1 MNMILCPTMY
11 TLRNNLLTIIL
22 ALACVY
28 SLNAQDFDVTSMI
41 FQDNDIE
48 YMGQLDLKQKGKN
61 GIGIYKDGK
70 NVYFGDFSHNKKSG
84 YGMLIAGKNGKIKG
98 LKNCMVYIG
107 SWLDGKKHGKGICYD
122 FNGKIIYQ
130 GRFEDDKPLST
141 YPSTTSS
148 SSYFSIIGLDGG
160 VYIGELL
167 DGVPNGYGLFVAND
181 GELSFGKV
189 KDGVRYGTSFL
200 SYNPY
205 SWKIVKWEGDS
216 FTEITNSNIA
226 NNRSQAYKEAHDQY
240 YSRIWSDLAEVAQG
254 LSGVANQYVE
264 YQSSKNGGSTSS
276 YSGSYS
282 SSGSTSS
289 SKNKSSVSSSKT
301 SQDCGSAWQ
310 TDSRNYS
317 NLETRAMNCAK
328 ESEYKSIQDEMRR
341 IREKWTS
348 RGCHITKSEW
358 ETKPFGS

>member
-1 MNMILCPTMY
+1 MIYFPTMY
-11 TLRNNLLTIIL
+11 TQLNKLFVLVFIL
-22 ALACVY
+22 INAV
-28 SLNAQDFDVTSMI
+28 SLSAQDFDLTSMI
-41 FQDNDIE
+41 FQEKGIE
-48 YMGQLDLKQKGKN
+48 YMGQLDAAKQKYKN
-61 GIGIYKDGK
+61 GMGILKEGG
-70 NVYFGDFSHNKKSG
+70 NVYFGDFINNKKSG
-84 YGMLIAGKNGKIKG
+84 YGMLVANKKGKIKN

-107 SWLDGKKHGKGICYD
+107 SWFDGKKHGKGTCYD
-122 FNGKIIYQ
+122 FNGKVIYH
-130 GRFEDDKPLST
+130 GIFEDDKPLST
-141 YPSTTSS
+141 YPSTASS

-160 VYIGELL
+160 AYIGELL
-167 DGVPNGYGLFVAND
+167 EGVPNGYGIFIANN

-189 KDGVRYGTSFL
+189 KDGIRYSMGLILFS
-200 SYNPY
+200 PHV
-205 SWKIVKWEGDS
+205 WKAVKWEGDEY
-216 FTEITNSNIA
+216 TEVTNSEVYKA
-226 NNRSQAYKEAHDQY
+226 RAQATKEANDKF
-240 YSRIWSDLAEVAQG
+240 YSQIWAEFAGVAQG

-264 YQSSKNGGSTSS
+264 YQSSKNGASTSS

-317 NLETRAMNCAK
+317 NLETRAMNCAN
-328 ESEYKSIQDEMRR
+328 ESEYKSIQSEMRR

-358 ETKPFGS
+358 ETKPF